1 MNFDSGRPFLKVKA
15 QDLKPV
21 GLFPPLL
28 DIASELVADP
38 ILTDG
43 FYCQLISGHPVPA
56 MPDERETGPQVPVE
70 GPLQIREEILTTFE
84 FGKQLARVIRFGG
97 LLQGREHSGFEHQVD
112 LIGQVAH

>member
-1 MNFDSGRPFLKVKA
+1 MNLDRGRPLLKVEA
-15 QDLKPV
+15 QDLEPV
-21 GLFPPLL
+21 GLLPPLP
-28 DIASELVADP
+28 DVASKLVADP

-43 FYCQLISGHPVPA
+43 FYCQLISGHPVPPV
-56 MPDERETGPQVPVE
+56 PDEGETGPQVPVE
-70 GPLQIREEILTTFE
+70 GPLQIREEILATFE

>member
-1 MNFDSGRPFLKVKA
+1 MLACFVNFDRGRPLLKVKA

-21 GLFPPLL
+21 GLLPPLP

-43 FYCQLISGHPVPA
+43 FYCQLISGHPVA
-56 MPDERETGPQVPVE
+56 AVPDERKTGPQVSIE

-84 FGKQLARVIRFGG
+84 FGKQLARVIR
-97 LLQGREHSGFEHQVD
+97 
-112 LIGQVAH
+112 I